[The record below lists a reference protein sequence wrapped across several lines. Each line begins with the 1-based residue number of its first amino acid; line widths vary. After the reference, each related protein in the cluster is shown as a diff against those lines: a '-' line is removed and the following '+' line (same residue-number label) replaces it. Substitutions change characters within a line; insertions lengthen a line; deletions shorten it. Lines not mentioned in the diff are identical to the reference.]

1 MKVNFRFILSKIT
14 AGIAKEAE
22 VASKTT
28 KKTSDTEP
36 VNLNKS
42 VSAVIG
48 KSLVQITNPQLLEK
62 IQRLFKYCETEARRF
77 QIDGKNIKMCVF
89 KNSQQGSNYGFWGK
103 IPKTTELYYFKFTDN
118 DHMLSEKLASD
129 LYKLAGEKSA
139 DLKIVS
145 EYEKSFF
152 RGSSLKRDALAS
164 RYVPFD
170 GPIDY
175 EDAKAF
181 RRGFGADCW
190 LANWDAA
197 AHGNTVKSGNS
208 IIRLD
213 VGGSLC
219 YRAQGGRKG
228 SVFGEDVKELISFF
242 ERKSHSEPFLR
253 DMKREELVESLMR
266 VVRIP
271 DSSVIKLVEEA
282 EGLSNPEFLK
292 DILIARKN
300 YLKKFAAK
308 CRTIP
313 QARGEKIADY
323 IKRIEKEVP
332 KTKYKLPFEK
342 IEMSYEVKGIEHTSL
357 AEHLTVAQKK
367 LYEAS
372 FEAYNSSK
380 LQKIKHNA
388 NDMLTTDSMLHSTY
402 YDALPKILKGG
413 ITIGDLRLRCYSGT
427 GYPTQTPLCAD
438 FWDVTERMSIKDYF
452 SRPLKKFARGEL
464 RFLPAINSEE
474 GRDVVLVV
482 NKKAVNKTIMKNS
495 FLVDGG
501 ETILRKDCNI
511 AGHQYP
517 THRAVPYGVPANCID
532 KIILKQEFL
541 DEAFVQKLK
550 NQIKEQGLDI
560 KLYDLEGNLL

>member
-1 MKVNFRFILSKIT
+1 MKVNFKFILSRIAT
-14 AGIAKEAE
+14 GIGKEAE
-22 VASKTT
+22 VVSKKA

-62 IQRLFKYCETEARRF
+62 IQRLSKYCETEARRF
-77 QIDGKNIKMCVF
+77 QIDGKNIEMCVF

-103 IPKTTELYYFKFTDN
+103 IPKSTQLYYFKFTDN

-152 RGSSLKRDALAS
+152 RSSFLKREALAS
-164 RYVPFD
+164 RYIPFD
-170 GPIDY
+170 EPIDY

-190 LANWDAA
+190 LANWDVA
-197 AHGNTVKSGNS
+197 AHGNTVKSGSS

-242 ERKSHSEPFLR
+242 EGKSHSEPFLR
-253 DMKREELVESLMR
+253 DMTREELVDSLMR

-271 DSSVIKLVEEA
+271 DSSVIKLINET

-292 DILIARKN
+292 DILISRKN

-308 CRTIP
+308 CRTTR
-313 QARGEKIADY
+313 QLSDEKIADY

-332 KTKYKLPFEK
+332 KTRYKLPFEK
-342 IEMSYEVKGIEHTSL
+342 IEMSYEVKGIDGTSL
-357 AEHLTVAQKK
+357 AEHLTIAQKR

-380 LQKIKHNA
+380 LQKIKHNS
-388 NDMLTTDSMLHSTY
+388 NDLLTKNNMLHSTY
-402 YDALPKILKGG
+402 YTSLRNILKDG
-413 ITIGDLRLRCYSGT
+413 ITTGDLRLRCYSGT

-438 FWDVTERMSIKDYF
+438 FWDVVENMSIKDYF
-452 SRPLKKFARGEL
+452 SRPLKKFAKGEL
-464 RFLPAINSEE
+464 NFLPSARQDCD
-474 GRDVVLVV
+474 RDIVFVV
-482 NKKAVNKTIMKNS
+482 NKKVVNRTLMKNS

-501 ETILRKDCNI
+501 ETILRKDGNI
-511 AGHQYP
+511 AGHHYP

-532 KIILKQEFL
+532 RIILKRELFNDVLVQE
-541 DEAFVQKLK
+541 LK
-550 NQIKEQGLDI
+550 NQIKKEGLDI
-560 KLYDLEGNLL
+560 KIYDLEGNLL